1 MLFTNKLKQFR
12 PQQKNSSIVKRVTLW
27 YSIFIFLLLLGI
39 FALAFFMSG
48 SLANS
53 IGKQR
58 LENVALEMSQ
68 DIEDYETFDDGIYYA
83 IYTTDGHLQ
92 RGTFP
97 KNFDISLPFSEGKIG
112 TTQTSESSFYYY
124 DVKIENSNR
133 WLRAVRAKNHISEEY
148 RFFLISLGIIA
159 PLLLVF
165 IVWGGYLI
173 LKRAFVPVMRISE
186 TAQSITQ
193 SQDFSQRIPVTD
205 QLDELTQLAATIN
218 KMLET
223 IDASFEREKQFN
235 HDVSHELRTPL
246 TVILSESEYGQTYA
260 DNLADAKES
269 NAIIH
274 RQAQQMKAMVE
285 QILELSRLESHEEL
299 SLVSLNLSNLT
310 KQKLQDYQ
318 RLLADKAIQLNSD
331 IDENLHISGNELLIN
346 RLLDN
351 LLSNAM
357 KFTKNQIEV
366 TLKVQDKECQ
376 LVVADNGL
384 GISKTEQEKI
394 WQKFYQVDAARSK
407 LEQQGV
413 GLGLSLV
420 QEIIR
425 QHHGRIEVMS
435 SENQGARFIVTI
447 PLRTDT
453 Q

>member
-1 MLFTNKLKQFR
+1 
-12 PQQKNSSIVKRVTLW
+12 
-27 YSIFIFLLLLGI
+27 
-39 FALAFFMSG
+39 
-48 SLANS
+48 
-53 IGKQR
+53 
-58 LENVALEMSQ
+58 
-68 DIEDYETFDDGIYYA
+68 
-83 IYTTDGHLQ
+83 
-92 RGTFP
+92 
-97 KNFDISLPFSEGKIG
+97 
-112 TTQTSESSFYYY
+112 
-124 DVKIENSNR
+124 
-133 WLRAVRAKNHISEEY
+133 
-148 RFFLISLGIIA
+148 
-159 PLLLVF
+159 
-165 IVWGGYLI
+165 
-173 LKRAFVPVMRISE
+173 MRISE

-193 SQDFSQRIPVTD
+193 SQDFSQRIPVAD
-205 QLDELTQLAATIN
+205 RLDELTQLAATIN

-223 IDASFEREKQFN
+223 IDTSFEREKQFN

-318 RLLADKAIQLNSD
+318 QLLADKAIQLNSD

-357 KFTKNQIEV
+357 KFTKSQIEV
-366 TLKVQDKECQ
+366 TLKAQGKKCQ

-407 LEQQGV
+407 SEQQGV

-425 QHHGRIEVMS
+425 QHHGRIEVVS

-447 PLRTDT
+447 PLRTN
-453 Q
+453 